1 MLWLIN
7 MLERIKMKSCVA
19 EINTIFI
26 SCETDGNTLPLSN
39 TESKYNPIQKINM

>member
-7 MLERIKMKSCVA
+7 MLERIGMKSCVA

-26 SCETDGNTLPLSN
+26 SCETGYTLPLNN
-39 TESKYNPIQKINM
+39 TESKYNPIQK